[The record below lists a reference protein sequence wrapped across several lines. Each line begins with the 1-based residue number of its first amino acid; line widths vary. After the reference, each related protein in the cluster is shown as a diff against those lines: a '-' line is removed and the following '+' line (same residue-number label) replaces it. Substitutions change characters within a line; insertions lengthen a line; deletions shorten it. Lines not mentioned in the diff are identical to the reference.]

1 MNKIIEEK
9 LKVDS
14 SAISGLS
21 YAPLDE
27 SLYVTFVNGSIYNYN
42 DVPENIY
49 LSLKYSK
56 SIGQHFIKYIKDEY
70 NFKKIK
76 SSNKSVQKK
85 KEEKE
90 TA

>member
-1 MNKIIEEK
+1 MNKIIKEN
-9 LKVDS
+9 LDVNS
-14 SAISGLS
+14 SAITALA

-27 SLYVTFVNGSIYNYN
+27 SLYVTFTNGSIYNYD

-76 SSNKSVQKK
+76 SSNNTLQKDKEKK
-85 KEEKE
+85 K

>member
-21 YAPLDE
+21 YAPLNE
-27 SLYVTFVNGSIYNYN
+27 SLYITFINGSIYGYDN
-42 DVPENIY
+42 VPENIY

-85 KEEKE
+85 KKEKE